1 MNKNNYNRNK
11 YKISEKIKWLSISI
25 FLTLSF
31 FINYYFDKT
40 QLFVRIFIMSF
51 LILCA
56 IGTLIYTKKGEYL
69 LSYIIMSKKEMQKII
84 WPKYNETLYTTL
96 IVIVITIFMSLLLWG
111 VDSIIFHLIAFIISL
126 RF

>member
-11 YKISEKIKWLSISI
+11 FKILEKIKWLSISI
-25 FLTLSF
+25 FLILSF
-31 FINYYFDKT
+31 FINCYFYKE
-40 QLFVRIFIMSF
+40 QLFVRIFIISF

-56 IGTLIYTKKGEYL
+56 IVTLMYTKTGEYI

-96 IVIVITIFMSLLLWG
+96 IVISVTILMSLLLWG

>member
-1 MNKNNYNRNK
+1 MNKNNYHRNK
-11 YKISEKIKWLSISI
+11 FKILEKIKWLSIST
-25 FLTLSF
+25 FLILSF
-31 FINYYFDKT
+31 FINCYFYRE
-40 QLFVRIFIMSF
+40 QLFVRIFIISF

-56 IGTLIYTKKGEYL
+56 IVTLMYTKIGEYI

-96 IVIVITIFMSLLLWG
+96 IVISVTILISLLLWG